1 MQLVRLILVALV
13 LAGVS
18 ACNSPVRSVAQ
29 GCAPSYDLNVDA
41 SFYASSTP
49 VSHRYEQ
56 CRKARELNGFAR
68 FFASRRVLV
77 QCLDLNRTRRK
88 THFA

>member
-49 VSHRYEQ
+49 